1 MMRKTLTT
9 TRALIPLVFSLVLTL
24 VFTIRAE
31 PAAAELRL
39 LAAELP
45 PYSYRVPSGSI
56 TETPGPGRGTVFEA
70 VNPRAECPYMKLIT
84 PEKLE
89 ACLGEPELTRAYEVD
104 VAPDV
109 AAAARRAVERMIA
122 IGQPGGGE

>member
-39 LAAELP
+39 LAADRRRPVRIPNRRWAHLRE
-45 PYSYRVPSGSI
+45 R
-56 TETPGPGRGTVFEA
+56 R
-70 VNPRAECPYMKLIT
+70 CPKSRRSQRRRS
-84 PEKLE
+84 
-89 ACLGEPELTRAYEVD
+89 CLG
-104 VAPDV
+104 
-109 AAAARRAVERMIA
+109 
-122 IGQPGGGE
+122 

>member
-1 MMRKTLTT
+1 MHVHLENVLLRDPTLTAGEILMSESQE
-9 TRALIPLVFSLVLTL
+9 RMMAIV
-24 VFTIRAE
+24 
-31 PAAAELRL
+31 
-39 LAAELP
+39 
-45 PYSYRVPSGSI
+45 
-56 TETPGPGRGTVFEA
+56 
-70 VNPRAECPYMKLIT
+70 T